1 MELSLVLVTILNVIR
16 IVAVIR
22 LMLLLVCRVGSKSWS
37 VLVNKINL
45 LEIIR

>member
-22 LMLLLVCRVGSKSWS
+22 LMLLLVCRVESKSLS

>member
-22 LMLLLVCRVGSKSWS
+22 LMLLLVCRVGSKSLS